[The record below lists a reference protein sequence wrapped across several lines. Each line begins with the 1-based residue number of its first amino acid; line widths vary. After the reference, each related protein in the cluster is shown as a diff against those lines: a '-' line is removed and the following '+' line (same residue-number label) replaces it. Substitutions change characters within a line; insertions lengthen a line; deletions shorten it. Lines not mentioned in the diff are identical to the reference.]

1 MYFHGWMPS
10 VLYTVL
16 CSGGGAYFFPDQ
28 KASCRW
34 HTDTINLVLL
44 TTSRETYAIIG
55 ARVNG
60 IGEQELGSIAQRV
73 SGAPA
78 TG

>member
-1 MYFHGWMPS
+1 
-10 VLYTVL
+10 VL

-34 HTDTINLVLL
+34 HTDAINILLL

-60 IGEQELGSIAQRV
+60 MGEQEFASIAQRL
-73 SGAPA
+73 SGARA